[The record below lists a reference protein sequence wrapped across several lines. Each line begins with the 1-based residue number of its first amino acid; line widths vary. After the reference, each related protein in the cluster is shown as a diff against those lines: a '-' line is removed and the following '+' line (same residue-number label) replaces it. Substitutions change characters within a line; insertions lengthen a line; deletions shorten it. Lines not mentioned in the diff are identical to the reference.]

1 MVLSRLPADTTE
13 IVDEYLPGLEPDL
26 RATAARV
33 IEVVVDALPDAEHE
47 RKWGRL
53 TFTRAGDWHHWICAV
68 SATKKEV
75 KLHLHKG
82 SLLAD
87 PSGLM
92 RGDGQYIRTTSVQTR
107 DEIDAEVV
115 GGILR
120 EAASRQTDM

>member
-1 MVLSRLPADTTE
+1 MVLE
-13 IVDEYLPGLEPDL
+13 
-26 RATAARV
+26 
-33 IEVVVDALPDAEHE
+33 ALPDAEHE

-53 TFTRAGDWHHWICAV
+53 TFTREGDWHHWICAV
-68 SATKKEV
+68 SATNKEV

-82 SLLAD
+82 ALLAD